1 MIIIAYLFH
10 ILGHYVPTWITK
22 ISLKELRTQFKWK
35 QLLFEMSG
43 VTMNF
48 LLSFIIILVIT
59 FSTTEKY
66 LLNENAIYGIE
77 ASSIA
82 KEIGFKDG
90 DKIMSVNNQKII
102 RFSHITREIILG
114 YGEDSV
120 KIMRGKNE
128 LAINVTEN
136 DKLKFLESN
145 TLNHFTPR
153 LQAET
158 SSNKTKKQLVYNESQ
173 KGLKDALKTYSRS
186 LNNILNLFN
195 PSREYYKG
203 VNSFISI
210 KKTNGIKGIFFLLAI
225 SSLFLGVL
233 NLLPIP
239 GFDLGNTLIAL
250 IEKLKKKKF
259 NSKKMKIIRI
269 TCPVLLII
277 IMITLLFVN

>member
-10 ILGHYVPTWITK
+10 ILGHYIPSWITK
-22 ISLKELRTQFKWK
+22 VSLKELRTQFKWK
-35 QLLFEMSG
+35 QLFFEMSG

-48 LLSFIIILVIT
+48 LLAFIIILVIT

-90 DKIMSVNNQKII
+90 DKIISVNNQKII
-102 RFSHITREIILG
+102 KFSHITKEIILG

-120 KIMRGKNE
+120 KVMRGENE
-128 LAINVTEN
+128 LTINVTEN

-153 LQAET
+153 LQSET
-158 SSNKTKKQLVYNESQ
+158 NSKQVIYNESQ
-173 KGLKDALKTYSRS
+173 KGFKDALKTYSRS

-225 SSLFLGVL
+225 SSLFFGVL

-269 TCPVLLII
+269 TCPILLVL
-277 IMITLLFVN
+277 IMITLLFL

>member
-10 ILGHYVPTWITK
+10 ILGHYIPSWITK
-22 ISLKELRTQFKWK
+22 VSLKELRTQFKWK

-43 VTMNF
+43 VAMNF
-48 LLSFIIILVIT
+48 LLAFIIILVIT

-66 LLNENAIYGIE
+66 LLNENAIYGTE

-90 DKIMSVNNQKII
+90 DKIISVNDQKII

-120 KIMRGKNE
+120 KVMRGEND
-128 LAINVTEN
+128 LTINVTEN
-136 DKLKFLESN
+136 DKLKFIESN

-153 LQAET
+153 LQPET
-158 SSNKTKKQLVYNESQ
+158 SSNKTKKKLVYNESQ
-173 KGLKDALKTYSRS
+173 KGLKDALKIYSRS

-210 KKTNGIKGIFFLLAI
+210 KKTNGIKGVFFLLAI
-225 SSLFLGVL
+225 SSLFFGVI

-259 NSKKMKIIRI
+259 NSKKIRIIRI
-269 TCPVLLII
+269 TCPTLLVL
-277 IMITLLFVN
+277 IMITLLSLN

>member
-10 ILGHYVPTWITK
+10 ILGHYIPSWITK
-22 ISLKELRTQFKWK
+22 VSLKELRTQFKWK
-35 QLLFEMSG
+35 QLFFEMSG

-48 LLSFIIILVIT
+48 LLAFIIILVIT

-90 DKIMSVNNQKII
+90 DKIISVNNQKII
-102 RFSHITREIILG
+102 KFSHITKEIILG

-120 KIMRGKNE
+120 KVMRGENE
-128 LAINVTEN
+128 LTINVTEN

-153 LQAET
+153 LQSET
-158 SSNKTKKQLVYNESQ
+158 NSKQVIYNESQ
-173 KGLKDALKTYSRS
+173 KGFKDALKTYSRS

-210 KKTNGIKGIFFLLAI
+210 KKTNSAQTTNSLHFSILAKTTNFQHI
-225 SSLFLGVL
+225 WTNRSH
-233 NLLPIP
+233 
-239 GFDLGNTLIAL
+239 TL
-250 IEKLKKKKF
+250 
-259 NSKKMKIIRI
+259 
-269 TCPVLLII
+269 
-277 IMITLLFVN
+277 